1 MATEGNYDPVILDP
15 LARSLQNLFVDIGD
29 YVPAAPPLAFPDIRP
44 VRRRRLRTSRVP
56 LAGALVVAVLAF
68 IGVRMVR
75 PDSEAAETV
84 VITSQPKL
92 SGDGLLYV
100 PEPGPLDVVSRFQ
113 NQPQRYGRRPWA
125 SYRTFGYTQGEIGD
139 LVFPAFL
146 DSRRTRRP
154 VRVLDPGLPMLPRFV
169 GSAGDTMQIRDN
181 QVYRNGEV
189 VWTREPNEG
198 ESVADSLPHVV
209 PKGAVA
215 LVPDDLFVVPVQN
228 WWRIKALPLKIEATH
243 AIAMATPVASTL
255 ALLSEPGGQAT
266 PYATVNVVT
275 AVGFPSSFLV
285 VEEQSDFVQ
294 VLLPETLEPLFKS
307 GLPLSK
313 RAWVRAT
320 DVRVFETSDLIEI
333 NTAKQTLTASIG
345 DKRFATSIAVPIGN
359 LGGSPKGRFQIF
371 AQRLAKNS
379 DGDFG
384 PGELRLT
391 AKSPV
396 IKTYMGDDPYFIAIQ
411 GTDTP
416 SSIGRAV
423 TNGNFRLSNT
433 VWLKLAKLPLGTL
446 VIIR

>member
-1 MATEGNYDPVILDP
+1 MATKGKSDPVVVDP

-29 YVPAAPPLAFPDIRP
+29 YVPAAPPLAFRE
-44 VRRRRLRTSRVP
+44 VRSTRSWWLSASSVP
-56 LAGALVVAVLAF
+56 IAGALVIAVLVC
-68 IGVRMVR
+68 IGVRTVR
-75 PDSEAAETV
+75 PESEVAETL
-84 VITSQPKL
+84 VITSPQKS
-92 SGDGLLYV
+92 SGAGLLYV

-139 LVFPAFL
+139 LVFPAFV

-154 VRVLDPGLPMLPRFV
+154 VRVLDPGLPILPRFV
-169 GSAGDTMQIRDN
+169 GRAGDTMQIRDN
-181 QVYRNGEV
+181 QVYRNGQV

-228 WWRIKALPLKIEATH
+228 WWQVKALPLKVEVNH
-243 AIAMATPVASTL
+243 AIALATPVASTL
-255 ALLSEPGGQAT
+255 ELFSEPSGQAT
-266 PYATVNVVT
+266 PYTTVNVVT
-275 AVGFPSSFLV
+275 AVGFPSSFIV
-285 VEEQSDFVQ
+285 AAEQLDFVQ
-294 VLLPETLEPLFKS
+294 VLLPETLETLFRNK
-307 GLPLSK
+307 LPFSK

-320 DVRVFETSDLIEI
+320 DVLVFETSDLIEI
-333 NTAKQTLTASIG
+333 NTAKRTLSASIG
-345 DKRFATSIAVPIGN
+345 GKRFTTSIAVPGRDR
-359 LGGSPKGRFQIF
+359 GSPKGRFQIF
-371 AQRLAKNS
+371 AQRLSKAPT
-379 DGDFG
+379 GVFG

-391 AKSPV
+391 ARSPLL
-396 IKTYMGDDPYFIAIQ
+396 KTYMGDDPYFIAIQ
-411 GTDTP
+411 GTNTP

-433 VWLKLAKLPLGTL
+433 AWLRLAKLPIGTL